1 MESGVT
7 RRHVT
12 VCQSPPVTPLVAHC
26 GGFGS
31 RLARLALAGVGLAL
45 ALHAG
50 RLVMLAPLGL
60 GEQPVLLHPAG
71 KLLQRG
77 LEGVTVSNNNLT
89 HAVSSCPG
97 SDLAPDLVSF

>member
-1 MESGVT
+1 MRDDGAERELQGIRGYEAKSLSVA
-7 RRHVT
+7 
-12 VCQSPPVTPLVAHC
+12 SSNSLVAHC

-60 GEQPVLLHPAG
+60 GEQSILLYPAG
-71 KLLQRG
+71 KLFQRG
-77 LEGVTVSNNNLT
+77 LEGVTFSNNHFT
-89 HAVSSCPG
+89 HA
-97 SDLAPDLVSF
+97 